1 MQILFYL
8 LATCSIISTLLTIFQ
23 KNPIYAIIYL
33 LCSFLCISS
42 ILFLLGSF
50 FAASVHVI
58 IYAGAVMVLFIFIIM
73 MLNIKHISDL
83 QLTYLKKIYLSI
95 SLFII
100 FILMKKTLNPVF
112 NLLKNKSIHI
122 SIVDTQLIGGCL
134 FTNYILLVELISI
147 LLLSAL
153 IVSLYIEK
161 KLF

>member
-33 LCSFLCISS
+33 LCSLLCISS
-42 ILFLLGSF
+42 ILFLFGSF
-50 FAASVHVI
+50 FAASVQII

-83 QLTYLKKIYLSI
+83 NLTYFKKIYLFI
-95 SLFII
+95 GLFII
-100 FILMKKTLNPVF
+100 FIILKKTLNPIF
-112 NLLKNKSIHI
+112 NTFNNKNIHI
-122 SIVDTQLIGGCL
+122 SIVDTQLIGGNL
-134 FTNYILLVELISI
+134 FTNYIVLVELISI

-161 KLF
+161 NLF